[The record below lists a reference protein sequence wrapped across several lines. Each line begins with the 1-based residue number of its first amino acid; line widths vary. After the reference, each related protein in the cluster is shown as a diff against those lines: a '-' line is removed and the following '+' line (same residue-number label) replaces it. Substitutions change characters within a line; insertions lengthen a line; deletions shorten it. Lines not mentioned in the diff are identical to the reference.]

1 MGWPAIQG
9 YKDGEEVVRD
19 VLNRPLN
26 QLAQRTEYLRNLLL
40 ENDRAK
46 VTVAASFVGEMP
58 RKGTPVYRTGTDG
71 AYAVA
76 SADVGHDEWFYAA
89 QGAMVVGVV
98 GATVNPAPGTP
109 ETSTSSETYV
119 VLYGKLDFAANELK
133 ASDIIVDAN
142 PTTGRYFLAT
152 EPGKLTR
159 QPNGPVIYVANVIID
174 ASGYV
179 TSMLVSPQYRD
190 TGESHVHRE
199 LKLSGLPMG
208 GRAKKAAGIF
218 TAEDIYPDGVTA
230 NPTARMQV
238 LGTWTSPETDVLLKV
253 KAVSATAIKWS
264 TGGGAPTTDASIE
277 ADGTFKVGTEAYGDV
292 RVKITGT
299 PSNQSW
305 TVHLPEAGRAWVTH
319 EDGFALNLGFYK
331 GTGLVPPVPKNA
343 AALVVDGL
351 EFRSAVHGDDAQW
364 RFETPDPDNPLPPGG
379 PWLIWIGN
387 EVVADSVTTPFRNA
401 WTSTETGVKDVE
413 SRHLAFHTNRMMVG
427 PTGFV
432 TSLQVEPGSPL
443 RITDALSGAGAL
455 QGALMLGLALDFD
468 TVAHGV
474 AGSEVVKRITGSKFE
489 TGPVVERVL
498 AGPGVS
504 VSPDGG
510 QGTVTVSVG
519 NARYAGDFE
528 TITLKNAKQDVA
540 GGIFP
545 YTKLLPWPAT
555 GAVQSGFTAK
565 FRVPDYLPEGKYNV
579 VVSASVF
586 GEAAVETG
594 GTQIAAFALRSYI
607 LPDYSLAPTSEADP
621 GHIDQATPG
630 HAEVITVDFTD
641 YTAFDP
647 ILVHGM
653 ASLPDVTGPRQ
664 YRSGL
669 LLKAENGTDLAVVR
683 PGYFVGLE
691 IARQG
696 LTGGSAVPYVS
707 ALGFLSLR
715 WNLVQVPEE
724 V

>member
-9 YKDGEEVVRD
+9 YKDGEAVVKD

-46 VTVAASFVGEMP
+46 VTAAASFVGGTAP
-58 RKGTPVYRTGTDG
+58 RKGTPVYRTGTTG
-71 AYAVA
+71 AYDIA
-76 SADVGHDEWFYAA
+76 SANVGHDEWFYAA

-98 GATVNPAPGTP
+98 GATVTPAVGADMHDYTD
-109 ETSTSSETYV
+109 STHETYV

-133 ASDIIVDAN
+133 ATDIIVDDN
-142 PTTGRYFLAT
+142 PETGRYFLAA

-159 QPNGPVIYVANVIID
+159 QPNGPVIYVANVVID
-174 ASGYV
+174 SNGYV

-199 LKLSGLPMG
+199 LRLSGLPMG
-208 GRAKKAAGIF
+208 GKAKKDAGVF

-238 LGTWTSPETDVLLKV
+238 LGTWKSPETDVVLKV
-253 KAVSATAIKWS
+253 KAVSADAIKWA
-264 TGGGAPTTDASIE
+264 TGGGDPAIDSTAE
-277 ADGTFKVGTEAYGDV
+277 ADGTFKVGTEEYGDV

-299 PSNQSW
+299 PSGQEW
-305 TVHLPEAGRAWVTH
+305 TVHLPEAGRAWITH

-351 EFRSAVHGDDAQW
+351 EFRSAAHGNDAQW
-364 RFETPDPDNPLPPGG
+364 RFEDPDPDNPLPPGG
-379 PWLIWIGN
+379 PWVIWVGN
-387 EVVADSVTTPFRNA
+387 EVVTDSVTTPFRNA
-401 WTSTETGVKDVE
+401 WTSSETGVKAVE
-413 SRHLAFHTNRMMVG
+413 SRHIAFHTNRMMVG

-432 TSLQVEPGSPL
+432 TSLQIEPGSPL
-443 RITDALSGAGAL
+443 RLTDALSGASAM
-455 QGALMLGLALDFD
+455 QGAMMLGFSLDFD

-474 AGSEVVKRITGSKFE
+474 PGSEVVKAIHGSKFE
-489 TGPVVERVL
+489 TGPVVERIL
-498 AGPGVS
+498 PGPGTTVY
-504 VSPDGG
+504 PPRG
-510 QGTVTVSVG
+510 QGEVTVSIG
-519 NARYAGDFE
+519 NAHYAGDFE
-528 TITLKNAKQDVA
+528 TIALKNAKQDIM

-545 YTKLLPWPAT
+545 YTKLLPWPAS
-555 GAVQSGFTAK
+555 GAVASGFTAK
-565 FRVPDYLPEGKYNV
+565 FRVPDYLPEGEYNV

-586 GEAAVETG
+586 GEADVT
-594 GTQIAAFALRSYI
+594 GTQVATFAI
-607 LPDYSLAPTSEADP
+607 TNHVLPDYSLSPDSPEAVSTAVE
-621 GHIDQATPG
+621 GRTEA
-630 HAEVITVDFTD
+630 ITVDLTD

-653 ASLPDVTGPRQ
+653 SDLPDSAGRQFRTG
-664 YRSGL
+664 L
-669 LLKAENGTDLAVVR
+669 ILKQANGVDKVVVR
-683 PGYFVGLE
+683 PGYFVGLS
-691 IARQG
+691 ISRQG
-696 LTGGSAVPYVS
+696 TSGGSAVPYVP

-715 WNLVQVPEE
+715 WNLVRA
-724 V
+724 